1 MPTGLDRLTTA
12 SFTIMAMWNS
22 MGGSLRAVFTT
33 MHHEQSSAPDA
44 DAGAYAS
51 FLITGDTVS
60 PEFWTGYFQ
69 VSPDLTI
76 VKGRSFT
83 LPSGKASKALGKT
96 GLWGVSSELAVQS
109 NLLAPHL
116 RYLVNR
122 LGLPR
127 ENLREVLQQAGA
139 KVRFSCFWFNPSG
152 DRVPDV
158 PANIRAMMESLD
170 GTIEI
175 DEYR

>member
-1 MPTGLDRLTTA
+1 
-12 SFTIMAMWNS
+12 MA
-22 MGGSLRAVFTT
+22 GYLRTVFTT

-69 VSPDLTI
+69 VSPDSTV
-76 VKGRSFT
+76 VKGRSFA

-96 GLWGVSSELAVQS
+96 GLWGVSSEFAVQD

-127 ENLREVLQQAGA
+127 DGLREVLQQAGA

-152 DRVPDV
+152 DRLPDV
-158 PANIRAMMESLD
+158 PDNIRAMMRAMG

>member
-1 MPTGLDRLTTA
+1 
-12 SFTIMAMWNS
+12 
-22 MGGSLRAVFTT
+22 
-33 MHHEQSSAPDA
+33 MHHDQSSAVDA

-51 FLITGDTVS
+51 FLITGDTVL

-69 VSPDLTI
+69 VSPDTTI

-109 NLLAPHL
+109 DLLAPHL

-127 ENLREVLQQAGA
+127 DGLGEIVQHAGTN
-139 KVRFSCFWFNPSG
+139 VRFSCFWFNPSG
-152 DRVPDV
+152 NRIPDV
-158 PANIRAMMESLD
+158 PDDIRAMMESL
-170 GTIEI
+170 GGVIEI